1 MPLFLLPAIRGH
13 CYAANRKRSATRGGI
28 SMRAPLLRMLLASS
42 LMLASTPWPAS
53 AQFGLPGL
61 PRIGRVPLHLP
72 GPGRILGRG
81 LHFGKFRRAFGIIG
95 AVAVGGVILGRLSR
109 RDGAE
114 VTRRTRV
121 ALDKTPDQEVIDTY
135 RTTDGNNQVTIT
147 AGPTQKVADIKDDP
161 ALRTTADTI
170 QQTSGETEGK
180 STERKG
186 SESKNSESKSSAA
199 KNTADTKPDADVVR
213 IDQLPADAQCRKVT
227 TEMETKSSGKKA
239 DKADKA
245 DSKST
250 NTSILCQM
258 NGEWKP
264 ASA

>member
-1 MPLFLLPAIRGH
+1 
-13 CYAANRKRSATRGGI
+13 
-28 SMRAPLLRMLLASS
+28 MLLASS

-109 RDGAE
+109 RDGVE

-147 AGPTQKVADIKDDP
+147 AGPTQKVSDIKDDP
-161 ALRTTADTI
+161 TLRTTADTI

-180 STERKG
+180 STESKSTESKSG
-186 SESKNSESKSSAA
+186 ESKNSESKGSTA
-199 KNTADTKPDADVVR
+199 KNKADAKPDADVVR

-250 NTSILCQM
+250 NVSILCQM